1 MWLKLVPW
9 LVFLHVLSAFAFF
22 FAHGTSVAMVFR
34 IRSETNFDR
43 IRAMLDLSA
52 FTIRTLFRAFLA
64 MGLTGLALPFIL
76 KLWGKGWVWLSIVL
90 MLIVTV
96 QMGLMDEKRYKVLRR
111 LVGLPYMKGNKEYP
125 PEEPASEEE
134 VQEFLKGLKTTD
146 LVVYGFVIPIIVLWL
161 MMFKPF

>member
-1 MWLKLVPW
+1 M
-9 LVFLHVLSAFAFF
+9 A
-22 FAHGTSVAMVFR
+22 FR
-34 IRSETNFDR
+34 IRSETNIDR

-64 MGLTGLALPFIL
+64 MGLTGLALPFVL
-76 KLWGKGWVWLSIVL
+76 KLWGKGWVWISIVL
-90 MLIVTV
+90 MLIVAI
-96 QMGLMDEKRYKVLRR
+96 QMGLMDERRYKVLRR
-111 LVGLPYMKGNKEYP
+111 LVGLPYMKGSKEYP
-125 PEEPASEEE
+125 AEEPASQQD

>member
-9 LVFLHVLSAFAFF
+9 ILFLHVLSAFAFF
-22 FAHGTSVAMVFR
+22 LAHGTSVAMAFR

-64 MGLTGLALPFIL
+64 MALTGLVLPFIL
-76 KLWGKGWVWLSIVL
+76 KLWGRGWVWTSIVL
-90 MLIVTV
+90 MLIVV
-96 QMGLMDEKRYKVLRR
+96 IQMALMNEKRYKVLRR
-111 LVGLPYMKGNKEYP
+111 LVGLPYMKGSTEYP
-125 PEEPASEEE
+125 AEEPANQQE
-134 VQEFLKGLKTTD
+134 VQEFLKELKTTD
-146 LVVYGFVIPIIVLWL
+146 LVVYGFVIPAIVLWL

>member
-1 MWLKLVPW
+1 MPVLVQW
-9 LVFLHVLSAFAFF
+9 LVFLHVLSAFTFF
-22 FAHGTSVAMVFR
+22 SCTWNVCCGG
-34 IRSETNFDR
+34 IQDPSETNFDR

-64 MGLTGLALPFIL
+64 MGLTGLALPFVL
-76 KLWGKGWVWLSIVL
+76 KLWGKGWVWISIVL
-90 MLIVTV
+90 MLIVAI
-96 QMGLMDEKRYKVLRR
+96 QMGLMDERRYKVLRR
-111 LVGLPYMKGNKEYP
+111 LVGLPYMKGSKEYP
-125 PEEPASEEE
+125 AEEPASQQD